1 MQSIFSPNN
10 EKKVIRLKRDVVFF
24 HGYILNKCQL
34 SIFIQTRRHCKF
46 TKYTLRLFLG
56 FFPPYSWLFCVLNNL
71 NRHWMLNTEH
81 RAVRTRNTEQSVH
94 GTRTPY
100 TEQCAI
106 VSIAICSI
114 AIKKIFVRFGREQ
127 LMAIIVNNDKN

>member
-1 MQSIFSPNN
+1 
-10 EKKVIRLKRDVVFF
+10 
-24 HGYILNKCQL
+24 
-34 SIFIQTRRHCKF
+34 
-46 TKYTLRLFLG
+46 
-56 FFPPYSWLFCVLNNL
+56 
-71 NRHWMLNTEH
+71 MLNTEQ

-127 LMAIIVNNDKN
+127 LMAIIVNNDKNVGVVSNLMEIKCTFIN